1 MTHAPVQPPAQPVY
15 VKAPSNGLATAA
27 LVLGIIGTVLAFIP
41 FIGGFGAFLGGVAIA
56 LAIAGFIGSRKH
68 GVGRGKSIAGFVLGL
83 ASIIIFFVVTAA
95 TVAAVDSAVNE
106 IDKEIKKAEKGDTSA
121 FSEGTDKPTAVKE
134 GAAFTHDGYKVPAG
148 WTVTNDSMLD
158 MVAIEGMTVTNAD
171 HGSVDTPMFTFQ
183 FVGKGENIL
192 ATVDCTATELQPG
205 QSTKM
210 DCIGLD
216 DFPTGYQEIR
226 IADMF

>member
-15 VKAPSNGLATAA
+15 VTAPSNGLATAA

-56 LAIAGFIGSRKH
+56 LAIAGFIVSRKH
-68 GVGRGKSIAGFVLGL
+68 GVGRGKSIAGLVLGL
-83 ASIIIFFVVTAA
+83 ASIIIFFMVTAA
-95 TVAAVDSAVNE
+95 TVAAVDTAVNE

-134 GAAFTHDGYKVPAG
+134 GAAFTHDGYEVPAG
-148 WTVTNDSMLD
+148 WTVNED
-158 MVAIEGMTVTNAD
+158 MFDMIEIKGMTVTNVD

-183 FVGKGENIL
+183 FVAKGENIL

-205 QSTKM
+205 QTAKM

-216 DFPTGYQEIR
+216 EFPAGYQEIR
-226 IADMF
+226 VADMF